1 MSVKLQKSAT
11 VENCVTGSH
20 KGALVRG
27 RCRGGSRTVEK
38 LESFS
43 SGVFLRRQRRCGRV
57 RGVWFAA
64 SSGLQ
69 FQNSLAKCVSMSLC
83 RGRFDVQALLE
94 PSENDD
100 NMAGCR
106 YLSWSVS
113 RTSSRRN
120 TLPWL
125 PSNNTYSP
133 KTNARPSLM
142 WLLQGL
148 SGSF

>member
-1 MSVKLQKSAT
+1 MKLQKSAT

-57 RGVWFAA
+57 RCLWFAT
-64 SSGLQ
+64 SSCLQ

-83 RGRFDVQALLE
+83 RGIFDVNALLG
-94 PSENDD
+94 PSEKND
-100 NMAGCR
+100 NTAGFR

-113 RTSSRRN
+113 RTFSRGN
-120 TLPWL
+120 KLPWL
-125 PSNNTYSP
+125 QSNSTYSP